1 MTRWPRFP
9 AALARPRL
17 LTAAR
22 AACLVLTAPAGGG
35 KTVLA
40 AQLASLAARVVWLRP
55 PGPATSAQWLVD
67 AAREAL
73 GAGPGPV
80 AVDPALLAES
90 FLDAVG
96 TEPVLLVVDDADRV
110 DGADLSRW
118 LAETVPLLDE
128 GSGVVVCARDRPAG
142 LVGRLGVSVRVLDA
156 ATLAFTREEIADL
169 IADRPDDRADDRAAV
184 RAADRTDDAEDARIG
199 DGVADRAA
207 ELFDA
212 TGGWPA
218 AVAAGVRAGVGG
230 ALVEAL
236 TAAVADD
243 AAARVALDLLSLVAA
258 APEGALG
265 PAGGRLLARTPLV
278 GKEDGRLRLTE
289 PARQAWRAVARPEP
303 AAVAGF
309 AAALAQADPAT
320 AADLLLDAGHPRLAA
335 DVLAGAVGLLP
346 VSWVRPRLYRLPA
359 AMRRSLPPALSA
371 VQATVDLDSALAH
384 AERAV
389 ALAVTPAAHAA
400 ARFALGSALAHRG
413 DLEQAAV
420 ELAAARRG
428 APDPAM
434 AAAADGWLA
443 LTRLWLG
450 DLAGAEAAVQQEQ
463 GTLAGWV
470 LAECA
475 LARGDLAAAG
485 GAAKDAAAGELGP
498 AIADAL
504 AARIAVHAAGR
515 VEAGAQAAGIA
526 GRAYRAAVHRGG
538 LELLAA
544 AGVHGWFL
552 LAAGRVDEAAAV
564 AEHLRRGMGR
574 QDAAS
579 RLQAALLALAVA
591 RVRGD
596 HDGAR
601 RAENTVTSLRELG
614 FANLAREAFRF
625 APGLADSRRLRVR
638 LVGAVRIDV
647 GGQEVGGW
655 RSRKAREAL
664 LTLAAAPEGGL
675 RRDELVERVWP
686 GREPGRGRTL
696 LRTALAEIRRVLEPG
711 RPGGEPSAYLTA
723 DRERVV
729 LDADVD
735 LRDARRHAAAGRPGD
750 VLDVLAADVA
760 AGEPDILD
768 DARAEAADLRLR
780 AATTIGRDQG
790 RAAAERAAA
799 YEAVLAV
806 EPWRHDLAE
815 ELVALWYRAGDAA
828 RAAAADRRW
837 LGATR

>member
-1 MTRWPRFP
+1 LLV
-9 AALARPRL
+9 AAQAP
-17 LTAAR
+17 
-22 AACLVLTAPAGGG
+22 CLVLTAPAGGG

-40 AQLASLAARVVWLRP
+40 AQLADRAARVVWLRP
-55 PGPATSAQWLVD
+55 QGPATSAQWLVD
-67 AAREAL
+67 TARAAL

-90 FLDAVG
+90 FLDAAG
-96 TEPVLLVVDDADRV
+96 AAPVLLVVDDADRV

-142 LVGRLGVSVRVLDA
+142 LVGRLGMSVRVVDA
-156 ATLAFTREEIADL
+156 ATLAFTRDEIAEL
-169 IADRPDDRADDRAAV
+169 ADGRASDPARSG
-184 RAADRTDDAEDARIG
+184 AD
-199 DGVADRAA
+199 DRAA
-207 ELFDA
+207 ELFAA

-218 AVAAGVRAGVGG
+218 AVAAGVRAGIGG

-243 AAARVALDLLSLVAA
+243 RDARVALDLLSLVVA
-258 APEGALG
+258 APESALG

-289 PARQAWRAVARPEP
+289 PARQAWRPIARPDP
-303 AAVAGF
+303 ASVAGF
-309 AAALAQADPAT
+309 ADALAHADPAT
-320 AADLLLDAGHPRLAA
+320 AVDLLLDAGHPRRAA
-335 DVLAGAVGLLP
+335 DVLAGAVGRLP

-359 AMRRSLPPALSA
+359 PIRRSLPPALSA

-400 ARFALGSALAHRG
+400 ARFALGSALTHRG

-450 DLAGAEAAVQQEQ
+450 DLAGAEAAVHEVQ

-485 GAAKDAAAGELGP
+485 GAAKEAATGELGP

-504 AARIAVHAAGR
+504 AARIAVHTAGR
-515 VEAGAQAAGIA
+515 VEAGTQAEETA

-564 AEHLRRGMGR
+564 ADHLGRGMGR

-579 RLQAALLALAVA
+579 RLQAALLSLAVA

-596 HDGAR
+596 RDGAR
-601 RAENTVTSLRELG
+601 QAENTVTSVRGLG

-638 LVGAVRIDV
+638 LVGAVRVEAGGREID
-647 GGQEVGGW
+647 GW

-664 LTLAAAPEGGL
+664 LTLAAAPDGGL

-711 RPGGEPSAYLTA
+711 RPAGEPSAYLTA
-723 DRERVV
+723 DRERVT

-735 LRDARRHAAAGRPGD
+735 LRDARRHAAAGRAGD
-750 VLDVLAADVA
+750 ALEVLAGQVA

-780 AATTIGRDQG
+780 SATGIGRDQA

-799 YEAVLAV
+799 YEVVLAV

-815 ELVALWYRAGDAA
+815 ELVALWYRAGDPQ

>member
-1 MTRWPRFP
+1 MTRRPRFP
-9 AALARPRL
+9 GALVRPRL
-17 LTAAR
+17 LAA
-22 AACLVLTAPAGGG
+22 AAAPCLVLNAPAGGG

-40 AQLASLAARVVWLRP
+40 AQLADRAARVVWLRP

-67 AAREAL
+67 AARDAL
-73 GAGPGPV
+73 GAGEGPV

-90 FLDAVG
+90 FLDAAG
-96 TEPVLLVVDDADRV
+96 ASPVLLVVDDADRV

-118 LAETVPLLDE
+118 LAETVPLLDD

-156 ATLAFTREEIADL
+156 ATLAFTGDEIAEL
-169 IADRPDDRADDRAAV
+169 A
-184 RAADRTDDAEDARIG
+184 G
-199 DGVADRAA
+199 DRAA
-207 ELFDA
+207 ELFAA

-218 AVAAGVRAGVGG
+218 AVAAGARAGVGG

-243 AAARVALDLLSLVAA
+243 DAARVALDLLSLVGA
-258 APEGALG
+258 APAAALG

-278 GKEDGRLRLTE
+278 GKEDGQLRLTE

-309 AAALAQADPAT
+309 AAALAPADPAT
-320 AADLLLDAGHPRLAA
+320 AVDLLLDAGHPRRAA
-335 DVLAGAVGLLP
+335 DVLAGAVGRLP

-359 AMRRSLPPALSA
+359 PVRRSLPPALSA

-428 APDPAM
+428 AQDPAM

-450 DLAGAEAAVQQEQ
+450 DLSGAESAVQEGAS
-463 GTLAGWV
+463 GTLASWV
-470 LAECA
+470 LGECA

-485 GAAKDAAAGELGP
+485 QAAKAAAGGELGP
-498 AIADAL
+498 AVGDAL

-515 VEAGAQAAGIA
+515 AEPGAPGEGVAA
-526 GRAYRAAVHRGG
+526 RAYRVAMHRGG
-538 LELLAA
+538 LGLLAA

-564 AEHLRRGMGR
+564 AEHLDRGMGR

-591 RVRGD
+591 RVRAD

-601 RAENTVTSLRELG
+601 RAGNTVTSLRELG

-638 LVGAVRIDV
+638 LVGAVRVDV
-647 GGQEVGGW
+647 GGREVGGW

-675 RRDELVERVWP
+675 RRDEVVETVWP

-696 LRTALAEIRRVLEPG
+696 LRTALAEIRRILEPD
-711 RPGGEPSAYLTA
+711 RPAGEPSAHLTA

-735 LRDARRHAAAGRPGD
+735 LRDARRHATAGRHRD
-750 VLDVLAADVA
+750 VLDALAGDVA

-780 AATTIGRDQG
+780 AATTIGRDHG
-790 RAAAERAAA
+790 RTPGERATA
-799 YEAVLAV
+799 YEAVLAA
-806 EPWRHDLAE
+806 EPWRHELAE
-815 ELVALWYRAGDAA
+815 ELVALWYRAGDTR
-828 RAAAADRRW
+828 RAQDADRRW
-837 LGATR
+837 LGGTP